1 MAKRK
6 IDRRLDSYQTK
17 ENSGNQ
23 IEILWTVKMHEVN
36 RVIEESGLLISDL
49 MSKWCV
55 SKGKMK
61 RRFLLVIFAAK
72 IYLM

>member
-17 ENSGNQ
+17 ENTGNQ

-36 RVIEESGLLISDL
+36 RVIEVSGL
-49 MSKWCV
+49 
-55 SKGKMK
+55 
-61 RRFLLVIFAAK
+61 
-72 IYLM
+72 